1 MRISKIVRN
10 TKETQVTVELNID
23 GTGVYDIKTD
33 FKFFKHMLEQFAF
46 HSKLDLKIIADSL
59 DGDEH
64 HLVEDVA
71 LALGRSFK
79 EAIFDKIG
87 INRYGQCILPMDDA
101 LVLSAV
107 DFSGRA
113 YSKLDLNISAEKISD
128 FSTILLPHFFNSF
141 AQNSLMTIHVKQLD
155 GLDPHH
161 IVEASFKAFA
171 RAIAQA
177 VQKNTSAD
185 VPSTKG
191 VL

>member
-71 LALGRSFK
+71 LALGSSFK
-79 EAIFDKIG
+79 EAISDKIG

-113 YSKLDLNISAEKISD
+113 YSKLDLNISAEKIS
-128 FSTILLPHFFNSF
+128 
-141 AQNSLMTIHVKQLD
+141 
-155 GLDPHH
+155 
-161 IVEASFKAFA
+161 E
-171 RAIAQA
+171 RRR
-177 VQKNTSAD
+177 
-185 VPSTKG
+185 
-191 VL
+191 

>member
-1 MRISKIVRN
+1 
-10 TKETQVTVELNID
+10 
-23 GTGVYDIKTD
+23 
-33 FKFFKHMLEQFAF
+33 MLEQFAF

-71 LALGRSFK
+71 LALGSSFK
-79 EAIFDKIG
+79 EAISDKIG